1 MPLTRL
7 KKKSPPQEQSN
18 AIAPIAPHA
27 LHIPEILE
35 LVLSFLSEHTLRHV
49 TALVSTDWLCL
60 SRRLWLRDSVSL
72 WASNAPPDKRSQAMD
87 GFSTSQILTLA
98 PDARE
103 QQRRSLYPWPFAS
116 HAQRQIAWREVLSR
130 LQTLAT
136 NKGLDR
142 IRMLELRG
150 HLDVRVFTRVVEQ
163 CCLGPQLVV
172 LRLESFDKG
181 DYYFIERAL
190 KGCPKLQELTVLP
203 RAEGID
209 RQAVPGES
217 PEDPGSGSEAVK
229 EASEMLVERRLVEP
243 LDWNL
248 TLKLKTLVLFRP
260 MLSQR
265 VLEAILRCCPEMT
278 VLKLISVV
286 ERASF
291 QDAATLPADTTAT
304 AAAGVTGGAAAPISS
319 SSSDGS
325 SENNGNSNVI
335 INPAP
340 TAQERLSATA
350 PYNIATFLVRIARSC
365 PKLHTFHLSLQTRR
379 LTKGHLKLMLTEFTR
394 LQHWSFVTRDVAS
407 PPILPLLHDRTL
419 SSSSSLT
426 VNALLSNRMTTL
438 EIRNAGLTD
447 GFQMT
452 AGPDGWSTSTL
463 SRALHDFLCTTPTLR
478 HLIAPTV
485 TYYTEYM
492 DLNRVLVGSRDSH
505 PDTPRSD
512 GRFWAC
518 RALETLQ
525 LEIRARY
532 EADTLHHSRVI
543 FGYLSKC
550 CPQLVDLQIRR
561 PYLSFCLV
569 SGMCLL
575 SRLHKLERL
584 RLCCRSYTRFDA
596 EVLEWIRREGH
607 PWGKVSPRGVA
618 SSSSFVD
625 ATKLAW
631 RMMMIRANVG
641 RSRSALSSL
650 SAAAAIGSSSPSF
663 GTSSSFSTFSPKVS
677 SLLSNSPAASDATRK
692 LTLKDFATL
701 GDMKDIEDLQIERLL
716 QYRLGLPC
724 WPRLESW
731 TIEHDGW
738 FDDGTKIG
746 IERLRPDVEFRFST
760 RSFHG
765 SEYP

>member
-1 MPLTRL
+1 MLTKL
-7 KKKSPPQEQSN
+7 KKKQHEQQSVIFRPTPQ
-18 AIAPIAPHA
+18 A
-27 LHIPEILE
+27 LCIPEILE
-35 LVLSFLSEHTLRHV
+35 LILSFLSEHTLRHT
-49 TALVSTDWLCL
+49 TALVSQDWLSS

-72 WASNAPPDKRSQAMD
+72 WASNAPPEKRSQAMD
-87 GFSTSQILTLA
+87 SFSTSQMLTLA

-116 HAQRQIAWREVLSR
+116 HAQRQIAWRELLNR
-130 LQTLAT
+130 LEIAAR
-136 NKGLDR
+136 KRELDR
-142 IRMLELRG
+142 IRVLELRG

-172 LRLESFDKG
+172 LQLESMDKG
-181 DYYFIERAL
+181 DYYFVDRIL

-203 RAEGID
+203 RAEGIE
-209 RQAVPGES
+209 RPAVPGDS
-217 PEDPGSGSEAVK
+217 PEDPGSGSEIVR
-229 EASEMLVERRLVEP
+229 EASEVLQERRLLEP
-243 LDWNL
+243 LDW
-248 TLKLKTLVLFRP
+248 TVPLKLKTLVLFKP

-265 VLEAILRCCPEMT
+265 VLEAILRCCSEIT
-278 VLKLISVV
+278 VLKLISII

-291 QDAATLPADTTAT
+291 QPTAIVT
-304 AAAGVTGGAAAPISS
+304 AGNSIPPISTNT
-319 SSSDGS
+319 D
-325 SENNGNSNVI
+325 NGNSSMNDGVNSNNSNSNTI
-335 INPAP
+335 TNPAP
-340 TAQERLSATA
+340 TPQERLHATA
-350 PYNIATFLVRIARSC
+350 PYDIPAFLARIARSC
-365 PKLHTFHLSLQTRR
+365 PKLHTFHLSLQTRK
-379 LTKGHLKLMLTEFTR
+379 LTQGNLKTMLTEFSR

-419 SSSSSLT
+419 SSSLT
-426 VNALLSNRMTTL
+426 VNALFSNRMTTL

-463 SRALHDFLCTTPTLR
+463 SRALHDFLCTAPTLR
-478 HLIAPTV
+478 HLIAPSV

-492 DLNRVLVGSRDSH
+492 DLNRILVGSRDSH

-518 RALETLQ
+518 RSLETLQ

-543 FGYLSKC
+543 FGYISKC
-550 CPQLVDLQIRR
+550 CPRLVELQIRR
-561 PYLSFCLV
+561 PYLSFWLA

-575 SRLHKLERL
+575 SRLHNLERL
-584 RLCCRSYTRFDA
+584 KLCCRSYTRFDA
-596 EVLEWIRREGH
+596 EVLEWMRREGH

-618 SSSSFVD
+618 SSSSFID
-625 ATKLAW
+625 AAKLAW
-631 RMMMIRANVG
+631 RMVIIRANISDP
-641 RSRSALSSL
+641 RS
-650 SAAAAIGSSSPSF
+650 
-663 GTSSSFSTFSPKVS
+663 VS
-677 SLLSNSPAASDATRK
+677 SLAVISPSTISPFPNAENMPE

-701 GDMKDIEDLQIERLL
+701 GDMKDIEDLQIERIL
-716 QYRLGLPC
+716 QYRLGRPC

-738 FDDGTKIG
+738 FDNGTKGG
-746 IERLRPDVEFRFST
+746 IERLRPDVEFRFVT

-765 SEYP
+765 SEYS